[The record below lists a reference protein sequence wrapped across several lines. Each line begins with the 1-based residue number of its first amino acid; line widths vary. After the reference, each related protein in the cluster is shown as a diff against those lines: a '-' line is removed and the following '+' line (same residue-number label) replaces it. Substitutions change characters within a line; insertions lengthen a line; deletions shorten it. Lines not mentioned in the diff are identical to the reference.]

1 MGDVQRGVASFD
13 GFRTR
18 SVCGYQ
24 TVLVECRLQSRGN
37 ALPSSLILTIIGADR
52 PGLVEALSE
61 TVAAHGA
68 NWVESRM
75 SHLAGQFAGL
85 LRVTVEQNRV
95 DPLAEALRSL
105 SAEGLDVIVA
115 TSEQLEVREFRSL
128 SLELLG
134 QDRPGIVRDISRAL
148 AERRVN
154 VEDLETRCTS
164 APMSGE
170 VLFTASARLRIPLDT
185 ATEELREA
193 LEKIGHELMVDVT
206 LDDAD

>member
-1 MGDVQRGVASFD
+1 LA
-13 GFRTR
+13 
-18 SVCGYQ
+18 
-24 TVLVECRLQSRGN
+24 
-37 ALPSSLILTIIGADR
+37 SSLVLTIIGADR

-85 LRVTVEQNRV
+85 LRVTVEEARA
-95 DPLAEALRSL
+95 DALAEALRSL
-105 SAEGLDVIVA
+105 SVRGLEVIVA
-115 TSEQLEVREFRSL
+115 TSAEIEVREFRSL
-128 SLELLG
+128 SLEILG

-154 VEDLETRCTS
+154 VEDLETGCTS

-170 VLFTASARLRIPLDT
+170 VLFTASARLRIPPDT
-185 ATEELREA
+185 ATEELRET
-193 LEKIGHELMVDVT
+193 LEKIGHELMVDVS

>member
-1 MGDVQRGVASFD
+1 VV
-13 GFRTR
+13 
-18 SVCGYQ
+18 
-24 TVLVECRLQSRGN
+24 
-37 ALPSSLILTIIGADR
+37 SSLVLTIIGADR

-61 TVAAHGA
+61 AVAAHDA

-85 LRVTVEQNRV
+85 LRVTVEETRAES
-95 DPLAEALRSL
+95 LADALRSL
-105 SAEGLDVIVA
+105 SAEGLDVMVA
-115 TSEQLEVREFRSL
+115 ASIELEVREFRPMA
-128 SLELLG
+128 LELLG

-148 AERRVN
+148 SARRVN

-170 VLFTASARLRIPLDT
+170 VLFTASARLRIPADV
-185 ATEELREA
+185 ATDELRET

-206 LDDAD
+206 LDETD